1 MKMQR
6 SIRSEPNFSP
16 GGGIR
21 KQRKPPNFTASVPA
35 THNCRVEGSRP
46 QAAGIM
52 LEFIANAEIATKEK
66 NASGPTLNAAYM
78 FRQYFFAG
86 KQSVLR

>member
-21 KQRKPPNFTASVPA
+21 KQRKSLNSTASVPA
-35 THNCRVEGSRP
+35 IHNCRVEGSRS

-52 LEFIANAEIATKEK
+52 IEFIANAEIAMKEK
-66 NASGPTLNAAYM
+66 NASGRAFNAAYM
-78 FRQYFFAG
+78 FRQYFFTG